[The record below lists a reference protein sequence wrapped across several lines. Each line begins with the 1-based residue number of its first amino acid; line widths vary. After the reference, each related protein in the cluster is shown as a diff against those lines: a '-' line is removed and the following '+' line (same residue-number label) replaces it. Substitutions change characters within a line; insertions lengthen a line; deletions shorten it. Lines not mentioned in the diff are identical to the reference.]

1 MPAKQNKRTGHWF
14 FRKMVTFPDGTKRR
28 IFGVPTDYGEKDTK
42 AGALEAERI
51 AITRIRES
59 GTTDPKPPVPTA
71 PAVKEVPTVEDF
83 APVWLAKSKADNK
96 PSSVKHK
103 IHTLNAH
110 ILPEFGKLRLDEIDF
125 DKVETWRVRMH
136 EQDEFEPATVA
147 RLLSEFRA
155 LLSYAR
161 KKGHI
166 VAVPEWP
173 SQPAPLGRP
182 TFLSFEE
189 TDRLIAAAEPMDPW
203 KAMVIVAVRTGLRHG
218 ELTGLRW
225 EDVDLDGGKLS
236 VVQNLV
242 EGVFG
247 TPKSGKD
254 REVPLSNDAIRALR
268 TIYKSRRGELVF
280 SSKTG
285 KPLAHWVTD
294 NALRLICRHAKM
306 MPIGWHKLRHTF
318 ASHLAIRG
326 VSIMAIRELLGHANI
341 KMTLRY
347 AHLAPEVRREAVL
360 LLDEPPPTKGKDK
373 KSKKSKRT
381 DNDDTNE
388 E

>member
-1 MPAKQNKRTGHWF
+1 MSAKQDKRTGHWF

-51 AITRIRES
+51 AITQIRES
-59 GTTDPKPPVPTA
+59 GTSDPKPVGPTA

-83 APVWLAKSKADNK
+83 ASIWLAKSRADNK
-96 PSSVKHK
+96 PSSHK
-103 IHTLNAH
+103 TITGAINGH
-110 ILPEFGKLRLDEIDF
+110 IIPVFGKLRLDEVDF
-125 DKVETWRVRMH
+125 DKVETWRVRLIN
-136 EQDEFEPATVA
+136 EEEFEPNTIA
-147 RLLSEFRA
+147 RLLSQFRA
-155 LLSYAR
+155 MLAYAR
-161 KKGHI
+161 KKGI
-166 VAVPEWP
+166 IAAVPEWP
-173 SQPAPLGRP
+173 TQATPLPRP
-182 TFLSFEE
+182 TFLSFEQ
-189 TDRLIAAAEPMDPW
+189 TDRLIAAAEPTDPW

-242 EGVFG
+242 DGVFG
-247 TPKSGKD
+247 TPKSGKG

-268 TIYKSRRGELVF
+268 SVYKSRRSEFVF

-285 KPLAHWVTD
+285 NPLTHQWTD
-294 NALRLICRHAKM
+294 RALRLICRHAELT
-306 MPIGWHKLRHTF
+306 PIGWHKLRHTF

-326 VSIMAIRELLGHANI
+326 VSLSAIRELLGHANI

-360 LLDEPPPTKGKDK
+360 LLDEPPPSKGKLT
-373 KSKKSKRT
+373 SRNLT
-381 DNDDTNE
+381 PTT
-388 E
+388 